1 MRQIGVIG
9 VFAAFVAVSAY
20 ADDGRQPCPGLFAGF
35 GKTDGPSA
43 QGDQLLLTDNQCEA
57 VAKRELRVPLLEI
70 PQDGEDPM
78 SLSFGAKNV
87 GGILRFKIPFSF

>member
-9 VFAAFVAVSAY
+9 VFTAFVAFPAY
-20 ADDGRQPCPGLFAGF
+20 ADDGREPCPGLFAG
-35 GKTDGPSA
+35 KTDDPSV